1 MKTLF
6 AAVFAAALVAGC
18 APYHQGRDWWT
29 LGPDTFTGLAPGTTG
44 KADVERLV
52 GQPLLANV
60 FPRQG
65 EEVWDYRY
73 LNGTRAY
80 VAEIHFDDQGRT
92 KYVASYPDR
101 CSFHPTPCR

>member
-1 MKTLF
+1 MKLH
-6 AAVFAAALVAGC
+6 FAAAFTAAALAGC
-18 APYHQGRDWWT
+18 ATYHQGRDWWT
-29 LGPDTFTGLAPGTTG
+29 LTPDTFSGLTPGTTG

-52 GQPLLANV
+52 GRPLLANA

-73 LNGTRAY
+73 LNGTRTY
-80 VAEIHFDDQGRT
+80 VAEIHFDGEGRT

-101 CSFHPTPCR
+101 CSFRATPCR